1 MTLSTNGTRHV
12 FTSMGTAVSLV
23 FAADA
28 PAGAIAAVE
37 NVFRA
42 LDDQFSLYKPQS
54 EATAVAHGGLPIAQ
68 ASRRMQDTFALAER
82 WRNAT
87 SGAFT
92 PHRPDGSID
101 LSGVVKAIAIDEAG
115 SALRAHGGTDWCL
128 NAGGDVLT
136 SGSQDGGMPW
146 VVGVV
151 DPADRGRLLTQFAC
165 STAYPAVATSGVT
178 ERGEHVWRQDDADR
192 LVQVTV
198 VAGDII
204 TADVLATA
212 ILSGGRAV
220 LDRALTRWP
229 LEVIAASTSGDY
241 YTTPAFRQ

>member
-1 MTLSTNGTRHV
+1 MTLTTTGTRHV

-23 FAADA
+23 FAVEA

-42 LDDQFSLYKPQS
+42 LDDQFSLYKPES
-54 EATAVAHGGLPIAQ
+54 EATSVARGVVPIAQ
-68 ASRRMQDTFALAER
+68 TSRRMRDTYDLAER
-82 WRNAT
+82 WRSAT

-115 SALRAHGGTDWCL
+115 STLRAHGAADWCL

-136 SGSQDGGMPW
+136 SGTQADGMPW

-151 DPADRGRLLTQFAC
+151 DPTDRGRLLTQFTC

-198 VAGDII
+198 VAGDIV

-212 ILSGGRAV
+212 ILSGGRTV
-220 LDRALTRWP
+220 LDLALTRWP
-229 LEVIAASTSGDY
+229 LEVIAASASADY

>member
-1 MTLSTNGTRHV
+1 MTVSDNGTRHV
-12 FTSMGTAVSLV
+12 FTSMGTAVSLA
-23 FAADA
+23 FAGEA

-37 NVFRA
+37 NVFGA

-54 EATAVAHGGLPIAQ
+54 EATAVAHGGLQITA
-68 ASRRMQDTFALAER
+68 ASRRMQDTYALADR
-82 WRNAT
+82 WRIAT
-87 SGAFT
+87 ADAFT

-101 LSGVVKAIAIDEAG
+101 LSGVVKAIAIDESGA
-115 SALRAHGGTDWCL
+115 ALRAHGASDWCL

-136 SGSQDGGMPW
+136 SGAQADGMPW

-151 DPADRGRLLTQFAC
+151 DPADRGRLLTQFTC

-192 LVQVTV
+192 FVQVTV

-212 ILSGGRAV
+212 ILSGGRAA

-229 LEVIAASTSGDY
+229 LEVIAANASGEY
-241 YTTPAFRQ
+241 LTTPAFRG